1 MFRMLAFLAGVITLC
16 FCSTLFLMPQAYYW
30 LAFLLALL
38 LIRICNHFALF
49 SFFSIPTYF
58 KLPLNLIFDI
68 SILFLLG
75 MLYAQWQAAN
85 QLSTRLP
92 SSLDG
97 SDATVTG
104 TIISIIERRP
114 SQGYGK
120 QDFYQ
125 RFLFEVNDF
134 VVDSNGDLDS
144 TREVSI
150 SDYQPRLLQINNYQ
164 YLDLKSGQ
172 QWQFIL
178 RLKKPRGNSNPGGFD
193 YLRYLLTQR
202 IDATAYIR
210 DPKNALFI
218 DAGQA
223 SFTNKIRA
231 SRIESLEASLQQLTN
246 KGLLKAL
253 LFGDRSSLNASDRAL
268 LQRTGTSH
276 LLAISGLHIGVAALF
291 AAIIVKGFL
300 WLMPRLMHYWA
311 RSLII
316 ALVAL
321 PVASF
326 YAIVAGFSLST
337 RRALIM
343 LSCFLLLLALR
354 RQTYFLQTLTL
365 TALLIVVID
374 PLAVLSAGF
383 WFSFSAVAILL
394 WAGRSIRF
402 SADSKQKLKIFI
414 LAQLAI
420 FIAMPLVLSMFTAQ
434 VTLLTPLANFVAI
447 PLVSIAVVP
456 AAIAGLLL
464 SYGSLS
470 ISHILFS
477 IADFFLSGIIF
488 LLHWI
493 DSISIYLRH
502 SQFNIELLSF
512 QPSLNALFFTA
523 AFIAIIILLGRNK
536 LPAYAA
542 ASIIWLVIFNP
553 IGMRQQSALVP
564 LKDGDLVITQLDVG
578 QGSALLI
585 STRDYHLL
593 YDTGP
598 RYSASSNAAHTII
611 KPYLETMQIN
621 RLDTIVVSH
630 GDNDHSGGAEYLS
643 EFSSVKSWLLGG
655 RAEIQR
661 ISNTKQ
667 CIAGQQWLRDGIH
680 FQILHPSRDIAVNA
694 KENDQSCVL
703 FVKTARNHHGLI
715 LFTGDISRRV
725 EQQLVQ
731 TYQTHLSS
739 QRLAADILIVP
750 HHGSASSSS
759 HALLS
764 AVQPKVGLISAGHR
778 NRYGHPNKHVVE
790 RYLSREVNLY
800 RSDQLGAIQLV
811 FRNGQWQG
819 PFCAKYRARH
829 FWQDFNNVDRC
840 IGWLPRPV

>member
-1 MFRMLAFLAGVITLC
+1 M
-16 FCSTLFLMPQAYYW
+16 
-30 LAFLLALL
+30 
-38 LIRICNHFALF
+38 CNHFALF
-49 SFFSIPTYF
+49 SFFSISTYF

-144 TREVSI
+144 TREISI

-164 YLDLKSGQ
+164 YLDLKSRQ

-178 RLKKPRGNSNPGGFD
+178 RLKQPRGNSNPGGFD

-210 DPKNALFI
+210 DPKTALFI

-231 SRIESLEASLQQLTN
+231 SRIESLEALLQQLTN

-276 LLAISGLHIGVAALF
+276 LLAISGLHIVVAALF
-291 AAIIVKGFL
+291 AAIIVRGFL

-343 LSCFLLLLALR
+343 LSCYLLLLALR

-402 SADSKQKLKIFI
+402 SADFKQKFKVFI

-420 FIAMPLVLSMFTAQ
+420 FIAMPLVLF
-434 VTLLTPLANFVAI
+434 
-447 PLVSIAVVP
+447 
-456 AAIAGLLL
+456 
-464 SYGSLS
+464 
-470 ISHILFS
+470 
-477 IADFFLSGIIF
+477 
-488 LLHWI
+488 
-493 DSISIYLRH
+493 
-502 SQFNIELLSF
+502 
-512 QPSLNALFFTA
+512 
-523 AFIAIIILLGRNK
+523 
-536 LPAYAA
+536 
-542 ASIIWLVIFNP
+542 
-553 IGMRQQSALVP
+553 
-564 LKDGDLVITQLDVG
+564 
-578 QGSALLI
+578 
-585 STRDYHLL
+585 
-593 YDTGP
+593 
-598 RYSASSNAAHTII
+598 
-611 KPYLETMQIN
+611 
-621 RLDTIVVSH
+621 
-630 GDNDHSGGAEYLS
+630 
-643 EFSSVKSWLLGG
+643 
-655 RAEIQR
+655 
-661 ISNTKQ
+661 
-667 CIAGQQWLRDGIH
+667 
-680 FQILHPSRDIAVNA
+680 
-694 KENDQSCVL
+694 
-703 FVKTARNHHGLI
+703 
-715 LFTGDISRRV
+715 LFT
-725 EQQLVQ
+725 
-731 TYQTHLSS
+731 
-739 QRLAADILIVP
+739 
-750 HHGSASSSS
+750 
-759 HALLS
+759 
-764 AVQPKVGLISAGHR
+764 
-778 NRYGHPNKHVVE
+778 
-790 RYLSREVNLY
+790 
-800 RSDQLGAIQLV
+800 
-811 FRNGQWQG
+811 
-819 PFCAKYRARH
+819 
-829 FWQDFNNVDRC
+829 
-840 IGWLPRPV
+840 